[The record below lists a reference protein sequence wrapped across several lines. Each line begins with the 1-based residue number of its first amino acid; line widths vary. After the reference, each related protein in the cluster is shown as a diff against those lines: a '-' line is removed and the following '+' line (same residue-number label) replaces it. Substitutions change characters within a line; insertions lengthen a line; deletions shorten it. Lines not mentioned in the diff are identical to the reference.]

1 MIEPSSPKNIV
12 CLISGRGSNLEAILR
27 TAREENWADSQADSP
42 NARVAAVVS
51 NRPGVRGL
59 AIAQEYG
66 VPTRVLDH
74 AGYPSREAFDADLR
88 TAIDAFDPALVIL
101 AGFMRVL
108 TPAFVAHYAGRLI
121 NIHPSLLPAFPGLA
135 THRRALE
142 AGVRVHGTT
151 VHFVTGELDAGPI
164 IGQAALAVDPADT
177 EESLAARVLA
187 MEHQLLPRCVRWLLA
202 GAARLEQGRVA
213 VRGLSRQELLQC
225 EP

>member
-1 MIEPSSPKNIV
+1 MIEPSPPKNIV

-27 TAREENWADSQADSP
+27 TARAEHWATTA
-42 NARVAAVVS
+42 NARVAAVFS
-51 NRPGVRGL
+51 SRPGVRGL

-66 VPTRVLDH
+66 VPTGVLDH
-74 AGYPSREAFDADLR
+74 TAYPSREAFDAQLR
-88 TAIDAFDPALVIL
+88 AAIDEFDPALVVL
-101 AGFMRVL
+101 AGFLRVL
-108 TPAFVAHYAGRLI
+108 TPGFVAHYAGRLI

-135 THRRALE
+135 THRRAIE

-164 IGQAALAVDPADT
+164 IGQAALAVDPSDT

-187 MEHQLLPRCVRWLLA
+187 MEHRLLPRCIGWLLA
-202 GAARLEQGRVA
+202 GAVRLEAGQVA
-213 VRGLSRQELLQC
+213 VRGLSRKELLQW